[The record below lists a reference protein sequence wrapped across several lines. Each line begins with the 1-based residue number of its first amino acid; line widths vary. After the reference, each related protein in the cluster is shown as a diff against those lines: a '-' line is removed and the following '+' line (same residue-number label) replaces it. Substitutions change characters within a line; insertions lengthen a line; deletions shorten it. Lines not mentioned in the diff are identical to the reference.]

1 MADSPQ
7 SSNLARGIVRGL
19 DRFWFTPSDPTPL
32 ACIRIVTGLV
42 VLYVH
47 LCYGW
52 DLLGYVG
59 PDGWLN
65 RELSL
70 YLRNDIPI
78 HRYGLGWDDLPTEM
92 SRGNH
97 FWSVYYEMTN
107 PYAIW
112 TVHCAF
118 LVAMALFTLGL
129 WTPYTAFLSWM
140 GVMMYT
146 QKATITLY
154 GLDTMM
160 SIVMLYIQFGPSGA
174 VYSLD
179 RWLAV
184 RHARKRGEGPPPVEP
199 SIAANFALRMIQFH
213 FAFIYFASGTS
224 KLLGSSWWSGTSLNY
239 VLLNAAF
246 APMHFEPYAN
256 LLKVLAKERWV
267 WETIMSLH
275 IVGTL
280 LLELSFIFLVWDK
293 RWTWLL
299 ISGATCLHF
308 GIGIIMGL
316 TTFSMM
322 MFAMLLSFV
331 PPAVLKAFLTELAS
345 RLLGKPVQPQPG

>member
-1 MADSPQ
+1 
-7 SSNLARGIVRGL
+7 
-19 DRFWFTPSDPTPL
+19 
-32 ACIRIVTGLV
+32 
-42 VLYVH
+42 
-47 LCYGW
+47 
-52 DLLGYVG
+52 LGYVG
-59 PDGWLN
+59 PDGWIK
-65 RELSL
+65 RDLSL
-70 YLRNDIPI
+70 YLRNDIEI
-78 HRYGLGWDDLPTEM
+78 HRYGFGWDDFPVKV
-92 SRGNH
+92 SNGNH
-97 FWSVYYEMTN
+97 FWSVYFDVTN

-112 TVHCAF
+112 AIHGCF
-118 LVAMALFTLGL
+118 LIAMALFTLGL
-129 WTPYTAFLSWM
+129 WTPYTAFLSWV
-140 GVMMYT
+140 GVMMYA

-184 RHARKRGEGPPPVEP
+184 RHAQKRGEPIPTVEP
-199 SIAANFALRMIQFH
+199 SVAANFALRMIQFH

-224 KLLGSSWWSGTSLNY
+224 KLLGSSWWSGTSLNF

-246 APMHFEPYAN
+246 APMHFEPYYN
-256 LLKVLAKERWV
+256 LLRGLAKERWV
-267 WETIMSLH
+267 WEIIMSLH

-280 LLELSFIFLVWDK
+280 LLELCFIFLVWDK

-299 ISGATCLHF
+299 VSGACCLHF

-331 PPAVLKAFLTELAS
+331 PAIVLKAFLGELGA
-345 RLLGKPVQPQPG
+345 RVLGTARPVQPA